1 VSASAAPE
9 HSQQRE
15 ELARLQQGL
24 ATRDS
29 TEHFAHAGVSVLAS
43 LILFGATAKMI
54 WDAGKLWILPLA
66 SGSVACAL
74 VTYALVRYLRGR
86 RTYQDEMARYERMMA
101 IRRDLKLDDPAALL
115 PQR

>member
-1 VSASAAPE
+1 VSASAAPDL
-9 HSQQRE
+9 SQQRE

-24 ATRDS
+24 ASRDS
-29 TEHFAHAGVSVLAS
+29 TLHFAHAGVSVLAS

-66 SGSVACAL
+66 SGLVGLGL
-74 VTYALVRYLRGR
+74 VTYALVRFVKGKA
-86 RTYQDEMARYERMMA
+86 TYRDEMVRFERMMA